1 MSTPRAAVAR
11 IALLVALGGAA
22 LAACSSSEDSSGA
35 TLESSDVVGTWSQTD
50 TEPPVD
56 LELIEDGTVSGSD
69 GCNQLNG
76 TWKIDGSEVEFG
88 PFAATMMACENV
100 NTWLSAATS
109 ANVDGDEMT
118 VFNEDRKEIGV
129 LIKE

>member
-1 MSTPRAAVAR
+1 MTTPRSALVR
-11 IALLVALGGAA
+11 TVLLVALGGAA
-22 LAACSSSEDSSGA
+22 LAACSSSEDSTGA
-35 TLESSDVVGTWSQTD
+35 ALDASDVTGTWSQSD
-50 TEPPVD
+50 AEPPVN
-56 LELIEDGTVSGSD
+56 LELAEGGKVSGTD

-76 TWKIDGSEVEFG
+76 TWKIDGSEVELG

-109 ANVDGDEMT
+109 ANVDGEEMT
-118 VFNEDRKEIGV
+118 VYNDDHKEIGV

>member
-1 MSTPRAAVAR
+1 VSTPRSALVR
-11 IALLVALGGAA
+11 TVLLVALSGAA
-22 LAACSSSEDSSGA
+22 LAACSSSEDSTGA
-35 TLESSDVVGTWSQTD
+35 ALESSDVTGTWSQTD
-50 TEPPVD
+50 AEPPVN
-56 LELIEDGTVSGSD
+56 LELSEGGTVSGTD

-76 TWKIDGSEVEFG
+76 TWKIDGSEVELG

-109 ANVDGDEMT
+109 ANVDGEEMT
-118 VFNEDRKEIGV
+118 VYNDDHKEIGV

>member
-1 MSTPRAAVAR
+1 MSRPRAALVR
-11 IALLVALGGAA
+11 IGLVVALGGAA

-35 TLESSDVVGTWSQTD
+35 ALEPSDVTGTWSQTD

-56 LELIEDGTVSGSD
+56 LELADDGTVSGSD

-76 TWKIDGSEVEFG
+76 TWKIDGSEVQLG
-88 PFAATMMACENV
+88 PFAATMMACDNV
-100 NTWLSAATS
+100 DTWLSAATS

-118 VFNEDRKEIGV
+118 VFNEDHKEIGV
-129 LIKE
+129 LFKE

>member
-1 MSTPRAAVAR
+1 MSTPRAGLVR

-35 TLESSDVVGTWSQTD
+35 DLESSDVTGTWSQTD
-50 TEPPVD
+50 SEPPVD
-56 LELIEDGTVSGSD
+56 LELAEDGSVSGSD
-69 GCNQLNG
+69 GCNQMTG
-76 TWKIDGSEVEFG
+76 TWKIDGSEIEFG

-109 ANVDGDEMT
+109 AKVDGEEMT
-118 VFNEDRKEIGV
+118 VYDDKGKEIGV
-129 LIKE
+129 LIKA

>member
-1 MSTPRAAVAR
+1 MRNPRAALIG

-35 TLESSDVVGTWSQTD
+35 TLQASDVIGTWSQTD
-50 TEPPVD
+50 SEPAVD
-56 LELIEDGTVSGSD
+56 LELTEDGAVSGSD
-69 GCNQLNG
+69 GCNKLNG
-76 TWKIDGSEVEFG
+76 TWKIDGSEVVFG

-109 ANVDGDEMT
+109 ANVDGEEMT
-118 VFNEDRKEIGV
+118 LFNEHSKEIGV
-129 LIKE
+129 LFKE